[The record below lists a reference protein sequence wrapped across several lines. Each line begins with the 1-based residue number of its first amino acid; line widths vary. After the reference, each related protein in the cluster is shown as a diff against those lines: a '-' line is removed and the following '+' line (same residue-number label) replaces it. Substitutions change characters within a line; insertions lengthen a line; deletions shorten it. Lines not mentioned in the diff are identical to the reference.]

1 MNSNSNDKST
11 SMSGMKEGMRG
22 VDHED
27 NPMPIPER
35 RKSWTDRMRET
46 MGFHTASASQQ
57 STDKPIAQQTQMKVD
72 SAIEDMKQTM
82 DSTETGAK
90 VHRRGS
96 EILEEVKKE
105 AIRKEIGGSQLFG
118 SPKGAKREA
127 TVANSFL
134 TKYANESAPG
144 ENTA

>member
-11 SMSGMKEGMRG
+11 GMSGMKDGMRG

-27 NPMPIPER
+27 NPMQPRER
-35 RKSWTDRMRET
+35 RKSWSERIRET
-46 MGFHTASASQQ
+46 MGFHSAPAAQH
-57 STDKPIAQQTQMKVD
+57 STDKPLAQQAQMKVD
-72 SAIEDMKQTM
+72 SAIDDMKHSIE
-82 DSTETGAK
+82 STETGAK
-90 VHRRGS
+90 VQRRGS

-105 AIRKEIGGSQLFG
+105 AIRREIGGSQLFG
-118 SPKGAKREA
+118 SPKGTKRESTA
-127 TVANSFL
+127 ANSFL

>member
-11 SMSGMKEGMRG
+11 SMRGMKEGMRG

-46 MGFHTASASQQ
+46 MGFHTGSAAQH
-57 STDKPIAQQTQMKVD
+57 STDKPITQQAQMKVD
-72 SAIEDMKQTM
+72 SAIDDMKQTM

-105 AIRKEIGGSQLFG
+105 AIRREIGGSQLFG
-118 SPKGAKREA
+118 SPRAAKREA
-127 TVANSFL
+127 TAANSFL